1 MRFYKR
7 FWMKFI
13 GEGKQDMEFLCVI
26 PFLLYFY
33 RGKVSEQ
40 VTIYK
45 GKRKETDHTGYCYGI
60 SITPIFQIQFA
71 HGERKKNDKKM
82 A

>member
-1 MRFYKR
+1 MNFRKR
-7 FWMKFI
+7 FFMKFA
-13 GEGKQDMEFLCVI
+13 GEGKQEIKFLCVI

-45 GKRKETDHTGYCYGI
+45 GKRNETNHIGYCYGI
-60 SITPIFQIQFA
+60 SITPMFQIQFA
-71 HGERKKNDKKM
+71 HGEGKKKNGN
-82 A
+82 